1 MLDNV
6 SIQFDPASQIML
18 NVILAL
24 LMFGVSFNL
33 KIEDFLRVFKRPVAP
48 VIGLICQ
55 FILLPALTYGL
66 TVWLNI
72 PASMALGMI
81 LVSSCPGGNFSN
93 VITFLARGNVAT
105 SVTMTAISSCV
116 AVIMTPL
123 NFSFYAWLNPQTRT
137 ILTNVEMSSVD
148 IFGLIILVL
157 GIPLALGMLVGNRYP
172 TFAVKSTRPMRY
184 ASLLIFIS
192 FVVIA
197 FAKNFDLFLQHWH
210 TFVGYVALHNSL
222 ALGLGFLAATLFAL
236 QSPDKRAITFEVGI
250 QNSGL
255 GLILLFTFMP
265 ELGGAIIIAA
275 FWGVWHL
282 LSGLSLALLWS
293 KSNPAP
299 KVVNQ

>member
-6 SIQFDPASQIML
+6 ALQFDPTSQLIL
-18 NVILAL
+18 NIILAL

-33 KIEDFLRVFKRPVAP
+33 KVQDFLRVMKKPIAP

-55 FILLPALTYGL
+55 FLLLPALTYAL
-66 TVWLNI
+66 TVVLNV

-105 SVTMTAISSCV
+105 SVTMTAISSSA

-123 NFSFYAWLNPQTRT
+123 NFSFYAWLNPQTRA
-137 ILTNVEMSSVD
+137 ILTDVEMSSMD
-148 IFGLIILVL
+148 IFGLVILVL
-157 GIPLALGMLVGNRYP
+157 GIPLVLGMWVGRRFP
-172 TFAVKSTRPMRY
+172 EFAIKSTIPVRY
-184 ASLLIFIS
+184 SSLIIFIS

-197 FAKNFDLFLQHWH
+197 FVKNVDLFMLHWSS
-210 TFVGYVALHNSL
+210 FVGYVAAHNSL
-222 ALGLGFLAATLFAL
+222 ALGLGFAAATVFKLNSA
-236 QSPDKRAITFEVGI
+236 DRRAITFEVGI

-265 ELGGAIIIAA
+265 ELGGAVIIAA

-282 LSGLSLALLWS
+282 LSGLGLALFWS
-293 KSNPAP
+293 KRTMA
-299 KVVNQ
+299 KDK